1 MYTSL
6 TNTYDIDNNG
16 ILKIYLD
23 HAGIS
28 SVLKRTTEKDMIEI
42 VISNSEYDSNISYR
56 FYAGML
62 DRDMATINLI
72 KGDKVHI
79 SCYNDRDYPIPEE
92 RSPFVTFFEHFVDED
107 IKDKKYQS
115 SDKTLSY
122 NRDYVM
128 ADYNYP
134 IDGYLYIDDN
144 YIYFK
149 RETRIVFKETD
160 FDTDE
165 KYRVMYLNGSETLM
179 ITVNQNRSIDAIK
192 CISHDRRIVK
202 NITLVHDSGND
213 AYV

>member
-160 FDTDE
+160 FSGFLIVGIAFIEALTTNSSPF
-165 KYRVMYLNGSETLM
+165 VIPPSIPPALFVFLVYLPFS
-179 ITVNQNRSIDAIK
+179 K
-192 CISHDRRIVK
+192 
-202 NITLVHDSGND
+202 
-213 AYV
+213 

>member
-42 VISNSEYDSNISYR
+42 LISNSEYDSNIRYC

-62 DRDMATINLI
+62 DRDMATINLV

-79 SCYNDRDYPIPEE
+79 NCYNDREYPIPEE
-92 RSPFVTFFEHFVDED
+92 RSPFITFFEHFVDED

-115 SDKTLSY
+115 SDKTLAY

-179 ITVNQNRSIDAIK
+179 ITVNQNRSIDVIK

-202 NITLVHDSGND
+202 NITLIRDSGND